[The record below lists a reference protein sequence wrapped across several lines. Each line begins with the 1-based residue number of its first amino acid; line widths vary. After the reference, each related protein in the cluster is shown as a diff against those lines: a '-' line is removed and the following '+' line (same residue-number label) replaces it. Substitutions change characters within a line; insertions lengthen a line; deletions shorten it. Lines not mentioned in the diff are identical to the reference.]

1 LSKDDRENEAL
12 HRLEKEFPQM
22 QDMRLAIHEYKDKS
36 TIEATFVYAID
47 KLIPEF
53 NVFVE

>member
-1 LSKDDRENEAL
+1 LSKDDRENEVL